1 MILELYVAGLNDG
14 IIFYDEY
21 PTWYDNEENDYAEY
35 IKMFNN
41 MLDIDSDLMNDE
53 DDEEDWKLEK
63 SKDELIISII
73 Q

>member
-1 MILELYVAGLNDG
+1 
-14 IIFYDEY
+14 
-21 PTWYDNEENDYAEY
+21 
-35 IKMFNN
+35 MFNN
-41 MLDIDSDLMNDE
+41 MLDIDSDLMDD